1 VVANLVCDG
10 SSHFAKRALLYMA
23 ACLADGSDEDVFFIK
38 DGEKNQ
44 YEPLYTDRLLKKQRA
59 LFEVA

>member
-1 VVANLVCDG
+1 
-10 SSHFAKRALLYMA
+10 MA